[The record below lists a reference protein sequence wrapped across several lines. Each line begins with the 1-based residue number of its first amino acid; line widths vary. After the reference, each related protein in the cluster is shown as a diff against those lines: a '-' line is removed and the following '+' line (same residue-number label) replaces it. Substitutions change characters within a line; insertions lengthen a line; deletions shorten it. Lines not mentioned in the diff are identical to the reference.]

1 MLHISLAGNLG
12 RDAEHK
18 TTTTGQDRCS
28 FSVAVSVGFGENK
41 STVWVD
47 VTRWGKGA
55 EGLARILRKGSK
67 VAVIGEL
74 SMREHNGK
82 TYLQCRADNVTV
94 LGTPQGDA
102 SKADK
107 PSGGSGWGQGE
118 ADGDQGKGGFA
129 DDLDDSI
136 PFATND
142 SIW

>member
-1 MLHISLAGNLG
+1 MLNVSLAGNLG

-18 TTTTGQDRCS
+18 TTQSGQDLCS
-28 FSVAVSVGFGENK
+28 FSVGVTVGFGENK

-55 EGLARILRKGSK
+55 DGLARILRKGSK
-67 VAVIGEL
+67 VAVCGEL
-74 SMREHNGK
+74 STREHNGK

-94 LGTPQGDA
+94 QGTPAGPEGRGERKQPYD
-102 SKADK
+102 DK
-107 PSGGSGWGQGE
+107 PSGGSGWGQK
-118 ADGDQGKGGFA
+118 AA
-129 DDLDDSI
+129 DDLDDDI